1 MAPDMPVQ
9 GGGPLQDERRGELLV
24 EGVSKWFR
32 TRQDTLAA
40 LMRTVAND
48 LGPVT
53 HDGRMVTA
61 RRSDQ

>member
-32 TRQDTLAA
+32 TRQDTVHA
-40 LMRTVAND
+40 LDDIHLHVRPGEFV
-48 LGPVT
+48 
-53 HDGRMVTA
+53 
-61 RRSDQ
+61 